1 MIYTLRRL
9 LIRLDDTNNEALVKK
24 LQRQLFSLMLK
35 LNNKNEENITTWE
48 DNKGNTIFSFGKWT
62 LLVNKKAQ
70 IVTLEETDGVLVI
83 QTTLIQRNIKAVAR
97 AIEWYI
103 LYIKI
108 ENQAY
113 GNQ

>member
-1 MIYTLRRL
+1 MVYTLRRI
-9 LIRLDDTNNEALVKK
+9 LIRLDDTNNAKLVKK

-35 LNNKNEENITTWE
+35 LNNKDEENNTTRE
-48 DNKGNTIFSFGKWT
+48 DNKGNMILSFGKWS

-70 IVTLEETDGVLVI
+70 IAALEETDGVVVI

-97 AIEWYI
+97 AIEWYN

-108 ENQAY
+108 EDQAY

>member
-1 MIYTLRRL
+1 MIYSLRRL
-9 LIRLDDTNNEALVKK
+9 LIRLDDTNNEKLVKK

-35 LNNKNEENITTWE
+35 LNNKDEENNTTRE
-48 DNKGNTIFSFGKWT
+48 DNNGNMIFSFGKWS

-70 IVTLEETDGVLVI
+70 IATLEETDGVVVI
-83 QTTLIQRNIKAVAR
+83 QTTLIQRNIKAIAR

-108 ENQAY
+108 EDQAY